1 MNPPTCTDSS
11 PLFMNNKRHPII
23 AINVASPHT
32 AVGRVF
38 HTSHSNTPE
47 NTGALPIVATVP
59 MATPVRRMDEKKSP
73 WKGQY

>member
-1 MNPPTCTDSS
+1 M
-11 PLFMNNKRHPII
+11 

-59 MATPVRRMDEKKSP
+59 MAIPVRRMDEKKRP
-73 WKGQY
+73 WKNAILAAAKIVHFHDHLKN